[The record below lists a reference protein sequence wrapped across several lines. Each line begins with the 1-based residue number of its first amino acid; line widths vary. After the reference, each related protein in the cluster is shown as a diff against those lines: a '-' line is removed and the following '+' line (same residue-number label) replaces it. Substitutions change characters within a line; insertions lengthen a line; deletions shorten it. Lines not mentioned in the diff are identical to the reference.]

1 MVVDCLRPTVE
12 EDELPNEEKQAS
24 LLMQLIETCWNE
36 DPKCR
41 PEFKYCLS
49 ELGKISPH
57 RGELMDNLI
66 ELMEQYTTS
75 LESIVAER
83 TADII
88 VEKEKGDL
96 LLSKML
102 PPLIA
107 EELKLGKNPQPEY
120 FASVTIYFRYLSIA
134 FVLISRSYS
143 SIFKLH
149 KIGGGNWELRV
160 GELDRPYN

>member
-134 FVLISRSYS
+134 FVLISRSYL
-143 SIFKLH
+143 SIFKLQM
-149 KIGGGNWELRV
+149 
-160 GELDRPYN
+160 

>member
-1 MVVDCLRPTVE
+1 MF
-12 EDELPNEEKQAS
+12 S
-24 LLMQLIETCWNE
+24 LH
-36 DPKCR
+36 DV
-41 PEFKYCLS
+41 
-49 ELGKISPH
+49 GKISPH

-75 LESIVAER
+75 LESIVSER
-83 TADII
+83 TADIM

-120 FASVTIYFRYLSIA
+120 FAQVTIYFRYDEWNAI
-134 FVLISRSYS
+134 
-143 SIFKLH
+143 
-149 KIGGGNWELRV
+149 
-160 GELDRPYN
+160 